1 MRWSATR
8 VCTVREQSSL
18 YLFSA
23 KRHRIS
29 RTESSFISSL
39 NDAFI
44 RVAMDSH
51 YSSSHFHDTTFTR
64 QVHSSVGKC
73 KHVSSVRG
81 HHDA

>member
-8 VCTVREQSSL
+8 VCTVKEQSSP

-51 YSSSHFHDTTFTR
+51 YS
-64 QVHSSVGKC
+64 
-73 KHVSSVRG
+73 
-81 HHDA
+81 